1 VNLGSDPSGLGL
13 GQAARS
19 ITVPGEGR
27 VRVTPDV
34 ASLQLGVA
42 IVRPTATAAR
52 ADAAVSMTAVV
63 AALRAGGVAD
73 RDLRT
78 SLVSL
83 DVVREYAESGPRVTG
98 YQLTNRVEAAI
109 RDTAAVGGLID
120 AALGAGATSM
130 DGLSFDLADPAE
142 ALAEA
147 RRRAVA
153 DARSRAATLAAEAGV
168 ALGAVITI
176 VEGGTP
182 GGPPRPMAEFA
193 MKSMADASTPIETGS
208 SEVEVRVVVTFAID

>member
-1 VNLGSDPSGLGL
+1 MTTAGEGIGES
-13 GQAARS
+13 ARS
-19 ITVPGEGR
+19 ITVPGLGR
-27 VRVTPDV
+27 VTVTPDV

-42 IVRPTATAAR
+42 IVRPTASAAR
-52 ADAAVSMTAVV
+52 SDAAATMTAVV
-63 AALRAGGVAD
+63 GALRSGGVAD

-83 DVVREYAESGPRVTG
+83 DAVREYAESGPRVTG
-98 YQLTNRVEAAI
+98 YQLANRVAATI
-109 RDTAAVGGLID
+109 RDIASVGALID

-130 DGLSFDLADPAE
+130 DGLSFDLAEPAE

-153 DARSRAATLAAEAGV
+153 DARTRAESLATEAGV
-168 ALGAVITI
+168 GLGRVLAI
-176 VEGGTP
+176 VEGGSP

-193 MKSMADASTPIETGS
+193 MKAMADASTPIEAGS
-208 SEVEVRVVVTFAID
+208 GELEVRVVVTFAID